1 MRLCSAKCLGVC
13 DAVFLSC
20 AFIFLVWIC
29 LSQSD
34 SNKTQN
40 TNKIKELSVIKFGK
54 RFTYCHIML
63 LINEWNLASSP
74 LAGAPNWNKLM
85 FSEQKVVKLFSFMYN
100 SQTTKLPYNHI
111 SATVTVEHDWAV
123 LDWAADKLRVHTLLG
138 WDAQKAWLDSDCWNA
153 TEETPANLEEDGC
166 VSMCLCKAFQHRKWF
181 GAVLLTRPLFLIKLQ
196 YISKSN

>member
-20 AFIFLVWIC
+20 VFIFLVWIC

-100 SQTTKLPYNHI
+100 SQTTKLPYKSHI
-111 SATVTVEHDWAV
+111 SNRDC
-123 LDWAADKLRVHTLLG
+123 G
-138 WDAQKAWLDSDCWNA
+138 AWLGGLGLSSRQAESSHFARLRCTESMIGLWLLKCNRGDSRKFGRGWV
-153 TEETPANLEEDGC
+153 C
-166 VSMCLCKAFQHRKWF
+166 VHVF
-181 GAVLLTRPLFLIKLQ
+181 V
-196 YISKSN
+196 